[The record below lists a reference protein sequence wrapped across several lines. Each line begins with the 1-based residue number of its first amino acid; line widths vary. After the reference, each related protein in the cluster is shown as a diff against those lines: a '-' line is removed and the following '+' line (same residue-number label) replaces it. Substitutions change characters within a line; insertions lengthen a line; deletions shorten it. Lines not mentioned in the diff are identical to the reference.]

1 MNETL
6 RGIGTLLP
14 ATGDPDRQRLV
25 AAAVTAATI
34 LEPAASDPRLS
45 GPHLSGPPVA
55 AGGLAA
61 GLTGNDRSGNPV
73 SGDPARRGPIA
84 LASVNGAAVPLA
96 PADMSPAMGGALCPA
111 PSFAPDDGLRLIPLS
126 GFHWGGAV
134 RGRNMPP
141 APRVRGDHVLMLL
154 ERGMIQIELP
164 RHQHMLRP
172 GCVAFIPAGTAFAV
186 QPGLEV
192 QGRALLIAPAHGR
205 ALPLALPTTFQLGTP
220 AADDRPM
227 IEPTMLALG
236 AAQLRG
242 RAGETAAACQLGLL
256 AVALSRLET
265 RAGPRAADSSGMAEA
280 RPLTERFLDLAL
292 AELAQSQTIAE
303 MARRLGHSQAHL
315 DRACRQSRG
324 RGALELLY
332 DLRLQ
337 YAAEALRN
345 SSRPIAEIAQE
356 SGYAGLGHFMR
367 SFAAATGR
375 SPETYREIMSSAQGE
390 SLGRQ
395 FS

>member
-1 MNETL
+1 MMAGDRIGGDGSP
-6 RGIGTLLP
+6 RG
-14 ATGDPDRQRLV
+14 Q
-25 AAAVTAATI
+25 
-34 LEPAASDPRLS
+34 
-45 GPHLSGPPVA
+45 
-55 AGGLAA
+55 
-61 GLTGNDRSGNPV
+61 
-73 SGDPARRGPIA
+73 IA
-84 LASVNGAAVPLA
+84 LASVNGASVPLEPVAA
-96 PADMSPAMGGALCPA
+96 PLASGGGVMNGGAAGPA
-111 PSFAPDDGLRLIPLS
+111 PSFAPADGLRLIPLS

-134 RGRNMPP
+134 RGRNLPP
-141 APRVRGDHVLMLL
+141 APRVRGDHVLIVL
-154 ERGMIQIELP
+154 EQGMVQIELP

-172 GCVAFIPAGTAFAV
+172 GCVAFIPAGTAFAL

-192 QGRALLIAPAHGR
+192 LGRALLIAPAHGPG
-205 ALPLALPTTFQLGTP
+205 LPLALPAAFRIGTP

-227 IEPTMLALG
+227 IEPAMLALG

-256 AVALSRLET
+256 AVTLSRLDA
-265 RAGPRAADSSGMAEA
+265 RPGPHDAGQSGMTEA
-280 RPLTERFLDLAL
+280 RPLTERFLELAL
-292 AELAQSQTIAE
+292 AELAQNQTIAE
-303 MARRLGHSQAHL
+303 MARQLGHSQAHL

-337 YAAEALRN
+337 HAAKALRH
-345 SSRPIAEIAQE
+345 SGRPIAEIAQE
-356 SGYAGLGHFMR
+356 AGYAGLGHFMR

-375 SPETYREIMSSAQGE
+375 SPEADRDIMRGTQGD

>member
-6 RGIGTLLP
+6 RGIGNLLP
-14 ATGDPDRQRLV
+14 AAVDPDRQRLV
-25 AAAVTAATI
+25 SAAVTAATI
-34 LEPAASDPRLS
+34 LEPAASDPRLLAR
-45 GPHLSGPPVA
+45 PAA
-55 AGGLAA
+55 AGDQGADPM
-61 GLTGNDRSGNPV
+61 GHDRAGNPV
-73 SGDPARRGPIA
+73 SGDLARKGAIA

-96 PADMSPAMGGALCPA
+96 PVEMPPAGAGAGPA
-111 PSFAPDDGLRLIPLS
+111 PSFAPSFAPADGLRLIPLS

-154 ERGMIQIELP
+154 ERGMVQIELP

-192 QGRALLIAPAHGR
+192 RGHALLIAPAHGR
-205 ALPLALPTTFQLGTP
+205 ALPLALPTTFQLGAP
-220 AADDRPM
+220 AGGDRPM
-227 IEPTMLALG
+227 IEPAMLALG
-236 AAQLRG
+236 AAQLHG

-256 AVALSRLET
+256 AVALSRLDMH
-265 RAGPRAADSSGMAEA
+265 AGPRAADRSGMAEA

-292 AELAQSQTIAE
+292 AELAQGQTIAE
-303 MARRLGHSQAHL
+303 MARRLGHTQAHL

-337 YAAEALRN
+337 HAAQALRN
-345 SSRPIAEIAQE
+345 TARPIAEIAQD
-356 SGYAGLGHFMR
+356 SGYAGLGHFIR

-375 SPETYREIMSSAQGE
+375 SPETYRQIMGGTEGE

>member
-6 RGIGTLLP
+6 RGIGIALP
-14 ATGDPDRQRLV
+14 AAVDPERQRLV

-34 LEPAASDPRLS
+34 LEPAASDPRLI
-45 GPHLSGPPVA
+45 GLPA
-55 AGGLAA
+55 TAGA
-61 GLTGNDRSGNPV
+61 LTSDSMGNDRTGNAV
-73 SGDPARRGPIA
+73 FGDPARKAAIA

-96 PADMSPAMGGALCPA
+96 PVEMPPAGGGAACPA
-111 PSFAPDDGLRLIPLS
+111 PSFAPADGLRLIPLS

-154 ERGMIQIELP
+154 ERGMVQIELP
-164 RHQHMLRP
+164 RHQHVLRP

-192 QGRALLIAPAHGR
+192 LGRALLIAPAHAC
-205 ALPLALPTTFQLGTP
+205 ALPLALPTTFQLGAP
-220 AADDRPM
+220 AGDDRPM
-227 IEPTMLALG
+227 FEPAMQALG

-256 AVALSRLET
+256 AVALSRLDVH
-265 RAGPRAADSSGMAEA
+265 AGPGAADRSGMAEA

-303 MARRLGHSQAHL
+303 MARRLGHTQAHL

-337 YAAEALRN
+337 CAAEALRK
-345 SSRPIAEIAQE
+345 SARPLAEIAQE
-356 SGYAGLGHFMR
+356 SGYAGLGHFIR

-375 SPETYREIMSSAQGE
+375 SPETYRQIMGGAQGE